1 MNFLTQIF
9 NITSSRHQNTS
20 KPSMTGIAHMRA
32 ALPKVEKE
40 IRTYKNPSSISLDI
54 DKHKNIVIVIYYYHQ
69 AGFGI
74 DIGDFIEMNY
84 PYTFEDIGRNIVE
97 CFETRSQRPV
107 VTEEE
112 RACLQPSFKVI
123 TKGKGFVY
131 WLNRHECIH
140 VHMGENISIEYMHRE
155 SSGENRGYSQHKEEY
170 NEIEIKLS
178 KDSSAMQIGQAVNQ
192 VYRAKNGVDLAAVT
206 KG

>member
-74 DIGDFIEMNY
+74 DIGDFIEM
-84 PYTFEDIGRNIVE
+84 GMSWRQ
-97 CFETRSQRPV
+97 C
-107 VTEEE
+107 
-112 RACLQPSFKVI
+112 
-123 TKGKGFVY
+123 
-131 WLNRHECIH
+131 
-140 VHMGENISIEYMHRE
+140 
-155 SSGENRGYSQHKEEY
+155 
-170 NEIEIKLS
+170 
-178 KDSSAMQIGQAVNQ
+178 
-192 VYRAKNGVDLAAVT
+192 LAAVILAVVC
-206 KG
+206 GGGYLGLWFGLGMDPNLAMYLVPH